1 MSAPQQN
8 KRNKLRLA
16 RLEIVAELYKRGF
29 SFRKIRE
36 EVMRRL
42 SLSTYALGSVKN
54 DVDVLLAEW
63 REARLQNVDDL
74 VQLELERIDDAV
86 AECWEQWE
94 LSKEDHEQSVT
105 TKKATKDGS
114 IKGDKRSQIETR
126 TAEVRGLGNPA
137 YIAEIRAQLV
147 ERRKLLGLYS
157 PERAVIK
164 TETEMSR
171 DEIEAELARLQRLQD
186 PTETKN

>member
-1 MSAPQQN
+1 MSAPQDKK
-8 KRNKLRLA
+8 KRQLRLA
-16 RLEIVAELYKRGF
+16 RLEIVAELYKRGK
-29 SFRKIRE
+29 SYRQIRT
-36 EVMRRL
+36 EVMNRL
-42 SLSTYALGSVKN
+42 ALGTYSLGTVKH
-54 DVDVLLAEW
+54 DVEFLLAEW
-63 REARLQNVDDL
+63 REARLTNMDDL

-86 AECWEQWE
+86 SECWTQWE
-94 LSKEDHEQSVT
+94 LSKEGYEQQVT

-126 TAEVRGLGNPA
+126 TADVRGLGNPA

-171 DEIEAELARLQRLQD
+171 EEVEAELARLSKLQSD
-186 PTETKN
+186 PE

>member
-16 RLEIVAELYKRGF
+16 RLEIVAELYKKGF
-29 SFRKIRE
+29 SFRKIRD
-36 EVMRRL
+36 EVMTRL
-42 SLSTYALGSVKN
+42 DLATYALGSVKN

-63 REARLQNVDDL
+63 REARLENVDDL
-74 VQLELERIDDAV
+74 VQLELERIDQAV
-86 AECWEQWE
+86 TECWEQWE

-164 TETEMSR
+164 TETELSR
-171 DEIEAELARLQRLQD
+171 SEIEAELARLQTLQQD
-186 PTETKN
+186 EKTN